1 LVQRRGQ
8 QRERVLGHLAH
19 RPRALGIAALQASA
33 RARERRVYNIHSGD
47 FAAPVKKKEQIRCS
61 TRLLLEF
68 ATHRFDNSEPKIQ
81 RNERKQLQA
90 EDIDRV
96 HCYMS
101 TSPFGLELD
110 PEIQWNERKLKIE
123 SPLHPL

>member
-1 LVQRRGQ
+1 MFHTCDQRFDVTGNL
-8 QRERVLGHLAH
+8 ENFCELNK
-19 RPRALGIAALQASA
+19 ALIAATT
-33 RARERRVYNIHSGD
+33 VYNIHSGD